1 MTEWHRPQTP
11 HRPKLVCHKVQCLPG
26 QSWWHPLLLQQSS
39 VALWLWSQCRQHL
52 PVLRWELARIDQAD
66 FASNFDL
73 HLWNRELRFSGIC
86 IYIHICVCVK
96 ISTYMYYLIHSYTFH
111 WKFTHYE
118 SADSKWFIVC
128 RSQIRRINK
137 HWDPLRPFQF
147 FSEVKKASAIETK
160 GVGKAPPALF
170 DVTATTQIWLDGLLM
185 FADFI
190 AFRNSL
196 HGTRWL
202 LRLKVPRVS
211 VSAESGLVSALLQLR
226 PFQAKTCAINCSWTV
241 SSEETFWQSET
252 RG

>member
-1 MTEWHRPQTP
+1 MTEWHRPHTP

-39 VALWLWSQCRQHL
+39 GALWLWSQCRQHL

-86 IYIHICVCVK
+86 IYIYVCVK

-147 FSEVKKASAIETK
+147 FFRGEE
-160 GVGKAPPALF
+160 
-170 DVTATTQIWLDGLLM
+170 GLCHR
-185 FADFI
+185 DQ
-190 AFRNSL
+190 RCWQSS
-196 HGTRWL
+196 T
-202 LRLKVPRVS
+202 
-211 VSAESGLVSALLQLR
+211 GLVWCHCNNSDMTWWPVDVCWFHCFQELITWHSLVAAPQSAPCICKR
-226 PFQAKTCAINCSWTV
+226 GEWTGQCT
-241 SSEETFWQSET
+241 SAAQTIPS
-252 RG
+252 